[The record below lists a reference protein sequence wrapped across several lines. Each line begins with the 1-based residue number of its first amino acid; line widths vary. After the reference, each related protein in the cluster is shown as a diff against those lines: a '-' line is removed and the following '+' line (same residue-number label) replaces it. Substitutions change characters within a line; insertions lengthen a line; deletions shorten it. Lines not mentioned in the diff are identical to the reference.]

1 MLRGGE
7 TEIPITSS
15 GDLRVKIF
23 VIGYK
28 NQGESIIILFLSLI
42 HI

>member
-15 GDLRVKIF
+15 GTLRVKIII
-23 VIGYK
+23 IGYK
-28 NQGESIIILFLSLI
+28 NQGESINNITIDYQWF
-42 HI
+42 